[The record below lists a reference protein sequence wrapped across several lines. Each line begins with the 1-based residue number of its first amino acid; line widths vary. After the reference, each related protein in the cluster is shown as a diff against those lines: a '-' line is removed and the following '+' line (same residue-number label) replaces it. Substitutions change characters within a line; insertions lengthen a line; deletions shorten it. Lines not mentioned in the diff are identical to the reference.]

1 MGAGG
6 FIERAPARARVGV
19 ASLRPLLGMGGMA
32 GALAFGLVIV
42 LRASAAPSHVVP
54 SSRAGFPGW
63 LAGPLPGSGDSLP
76 FHDFGVLLIGLSVCY
91 LVVISCAGA
100 LSPRIVL
107 AVSCTA
113 IVLFTLAPP
122 ILSGDIFGY
131 VHWARMGVLKGLDPY
146 THGSLSDP
154 HDPAFPY
161 LMWKSHLS
169 SPYGPLF
176 TLFSY
181 VTVPFGVAGAMW
193 FFKAVAGLAACG
205 CLFLVAAIARRLERP
220 VAPAVAFVGLNPLL
234 LAYAVG
240 GGHNDLLMVL
250 VLLTGVWLFVSGR
263 TAAGAAAT
271 VPAAA
276 IKVSGGIALPFM
288 VLASRDRRATIK
300 GALIALVVVAA
311 VVLAGFSSHPFGFV
325 TTVRAQQ
332 DKVALFS
339 VPSQIGH
346 WLGLGGI
353 TPGIRA
359 VAIVVL
365 VGTVLLM
372 LWRTW
377 RGYDWIAATGWS
389 TLALLAAS
397 AWILPWYTVWL
408 LPFAALSRDRLLKL
422 LAIGLGAF
430 IIGVRLNVWL

>member
-6 FIERAPARARVGV
+6 ITQRAPARARVG
-19 ASLRPLLGMGGMA
+19 ASWLRPVAGMGGMA
-32 GALAFGLVIV
+32 GTLAFGLVIA
-42 LRASAAPSHVVP
+42 LRASAAPSRVVP

-63 LAGPLPGSGDSLP
+63 LAGPLPGSGTSLH
-76 FHDFGVLLIGLSVCY
+76 FHEFGLLLIGLSACY
-91 LVVISCAGA
+91 LLVVACADA
-100 LSPRIVL
+100 LSARLVL

-113 IVLFTLAPP
+113 IAVFTLAPP
-122 ILSGDIFGY
+122 LLSGDIFGY
-131 VHWARMGVLKGLDPY
+131 VDWARMGVLNGLDPY
-146 THGSLSDP
+146 THGSLSAP
-154 HDPAFPY
+154 HDPSFPY
-161 LMWKSHLS
+161 VLWKSHLS

-193 FFKAVAGLAACG
+193 IFKAVAGLSACG
-205 CLFLVAAIARRLERP
+205 CLFLVAAIARRLGRP
-220 VAPAVAFVGLNPLL
+220 VAPAVAFMGLNPLL

-240 GGHNDLLMVL
+240 GGHNDLLMLV

-263 TAAGAAAT
+263 TATGAAAT

-288 VLASRDRRATIK
+288 VLASRDRRAAIR
-300 GALIALVVVAA
+300 GVLIALVA
-311 VVLAGFSSHPFGFV
+311 VVVVVLIGFSSHPLGFL
-325 TTVRAQQ
+325 TTLRAQQ

-359 VAIVVL
+359 LAIALL

-389 TLALLAAS
+389 TLALLVAS

-408 LPFAALSRDRLLKL
+408 LPFAGLSRDRALKL

-430 IIGVRLNVWL
+430 IVGVRLNIWL